1 MPLHIRIGE
10 EIRLQPAHAFHIAK
24 ADFVAFVVI
33 IQKPLIHHFGVA
45 QPESIVEGL
54 PRHPFRWPIM
64 AKAQEFEN
72 RRLQPGGPAFHIV
85 FRAAFDLKFHV
96 EHSQHQEQGDILALS
111 RLWRGAMGAINP
123 VAHHGGHRAHFLIA
137 VLQAEQHGS
146 QFLFR
151 QIALIK
157 VSDLAA
163 PQQHEKIVLRHFLG
177 LGGIVFLT
185 PTRAG
190 KIQQIGIVEE
200 VEGLVFQLQL
210 QFGDHR
216 RQHRA
221 RQFCPAPST
230 RCHRHRVTIAPAQM
244 RHGLN
249 INDALRLG
257 LHRQYGAAGFLRK
270 IELRQSLNQF

>member
-1 MPLHIRIGE
+1 MSLQRGVAYRAELFGKIANAAIIQRHARFPGAFRIGEVPLHIRIGE

-24 ADFVAFVVI
+24 ADFVALIIV

-54 PRHPFRWPIM
+54 PRYPFRWPIM

-123 VAHHGGHRAHFLIA
+123 VAHHGGHRAHFLVA

-157 VSDLAA
+157 VSNLAA

-190 KIQQIGIVEE
+190 EIQQIGIVEE
-200 VEGLVFQLQL
+200 IEGLVFQLQL

-216 RQHRA
+216 R
-221 RQFCPAPST
+221 
-230 RCHRHRVTIAPAQM
+230 
-244 RHGLN
+244 
-249 INDALRLG
+249 
-257 LHRQYGAAGFLRK
+257 
-270 IELRQSLNQF
+270 